1 MTQKMIEALE
11 AKGFK
16 RWQKGSY
23 DRLYAEATVLGL
35 KVERY
40 NTGNIFSAEFQGEKI
55 SNSEAR
61 RVLATK
67 TYIDVTT
74 GKVYSGYD
82 RLGQAAIKIMKEV
95 EE

>member
-1 MTQKMIEALE
+1 MTNEQIAALE
-11 AKGFK
+11 SKGFK
-16 RWQKGSY
+16 RWQKGNY
-23 DRLYAEATVLGL
+23 DRLYADATILGL

-61 RVLATK
+61 KILATK

-82 RLGQAAIKIMKEV
+82 KLGQVALQIMKAV
-95 EE
+95 